1 MLELDFTFVEKCWLW
16 QAENQVS
23 WHFVTVPKNNSE
35 EIKFFAD
42 NHFGK
47 RRGWGAVRV
56 TVTIGSSEWQTS
68 IFPSKSLDAY
78 MLPIKQ
84 AVRNKEQ
91 FGVGDQ
97 VKVQLKVS
105 I

>member
-1 MLELDFTFVEKCWLW
+1 MLELDFTFIEKCWLW
-16 QAENQVS
+16 TADKAA
-23 WHFVTVPKNNSE
+23 WHFVTVPKNHSE
-35 EIKFFAD
+35 EIKFFTD

-78 MLPIKQ
+78 ILPIK
-84 AVRNKEQ
+84 ADVRKKEKIM
-91 FGVGDQ
+91 VDDLI
-97 VKVQLKVS
+97 VVTLKIKV
-105 I
+105 